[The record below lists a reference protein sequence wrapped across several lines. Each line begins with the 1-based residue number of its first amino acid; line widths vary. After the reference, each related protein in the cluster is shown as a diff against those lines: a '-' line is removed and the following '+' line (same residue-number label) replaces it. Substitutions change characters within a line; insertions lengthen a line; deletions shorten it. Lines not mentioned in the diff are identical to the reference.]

1 MASSKARS
9 RNRSARSGGARPAAR
24 TTAAPKSQAQGQKP
38 QSAKAPAAK
47 APAAAAKPQA
57 AGTEAEQ
64 AQGTAQGGPG
74 RAKRQATAVA
84 AEPVAPASPAGPP
97 PWLQLTSLALALIG
111 LGLSAY
117 ETYAH
122 FNGSHLAGCPTGG
135 NGTFNCT
142 AVITSAQSMV
152 FGVLPVAVLGLAFY
166 VVVTALMTP
175 WAWRPQR
182 RDVNVL
188 RLAAMVAGMGFVM
201 YLIYAEVV
209 QIQDICEYCTGV
221 HIITFLLFCITV
233 FSAAIWGLGKPAAK
247 TAKAKAA

>member
-9 RNRSARSGGARPAAR
+9 RNRSGGPTRSGGSRPAAR
-24 TTAAPKSQAQGQKP
+24 TAAPNQQGQGQGQAQKSQGAKSAAATAAG
-38 QSAKAPAAK
+38 
-47 APAAAAKPQA
+47 AKPPA
-57 AGTEAEQ
+57 PD
-64 AQGTAQGGPG
+64 TAQGGPSRG
-74 RAKRQATAVA
+74 KRPAAVA
-84 AEPVAPASPAGPP
+84 AEPAAPASPAGPP
-97 PWLQLTSLALALIG
+97 AWLQWTTLALALIG

-152 FGVLPVAVLGLAFY
+152 FGVFPVAVLGLAFY

-175 WAWRPQR
+175 WAWRIRR
-182 RDVNVL
+182 RDVGLL
-188 RLAAMVAGMGFVM
+188 RLAAMIAGMGFVM

-221 HIITFLLFCITV
+221 HIITFVLFCITV

-247 TAKAKAA
+247 AKAA

>member
-9 RNRSARSGGARPAAR
+9 RNRSGSSTRSGGARPAAR
-24 TTAAPKSQAQGQKP
+24 TAAPKQQAQGQGQAQKS
-38 QSAKAPAAK
+38 QGAK
-47 APAAAAKPQA
+47 PAAATAAEAKPQA
-57 AGTEAEQ
+57 EPAPD
-64 AQGTAQGGPG
+64 TAQATRG
-74 RAKRQATAVA
+74 KRQPTAVA
-84 AEPVAPASPAGPP
+84 AEPIAPDRQAGPP
-97 PWLQLTSLALALIG
+97 AWLQWTTLALAVIG

-142 AVITSAQSMV
+142 AVITSSQSMV
-152 FGVLPVAVLGLAFY
+152 FGVFPVAVLGLAFY

-175 WAWRPQR
+175 WAWRMQR
-182 RDVNVL
+182 RDVGLL
-188 RLAAMVAGMGFVM
+188 RLATMVAGMGFVM

-247 TAKAKAA
+247 AKAA